1 MPQTHSDDDA
11 GFAAARAELGRRVR
25 AARHG
30 QGKSLE
36 SLAEGSTLHWSFV
49 SRVERGQ
56 GNVTLR
62 SLLRLAEALDVDP
75 GELVAGLRSLG
86 GHGSATGA

>member
-1 MPQTHSDDDA
+1 MPAHARPDDDQ
-11 GFAAARAELGRRVR
+11 FDAAKVEFGLRVR
-25 AARHG
+25 TARQE

-36 SLAEGSTLHWSFV
+36 TLAEGSALHWSFV

-62 SLLRLAEALDVDP
+62 SLLRLASALEVDP
-75 GELVAGLRSLG
+75 GVLVAGLQL
-86 GHGSATGA
+86 TD

>member
-1 MPQTHSDDDA
+1 MAPRQSRDDA
-11 GFAAARAELGRRVR
+11 AFETALTEFGLRVR
-25 AARHG
+25 AARHA

-36 SLAEGSTLHWSFV
+36 SLAEGSALHWSFV

-62 SLLRLAEALDVDP
+62 SLLRLAEALEVDP
-75 GELVAGLRSLG
+75 ADLVTGLAASV
-86 GHGSATGA
+86 

>member
-1 MPQTHSDDDA
+1 MSTQQRPDDA
-11 GFAAARAELGRRVR
+11 QFEIARAEFGDRVR
-25 AARHG
+25 AARQA

-36 SLAEGSTLHWSFV
+36 SLAEGSALHWSFV

-62 SLLRLAEALDVDP
+62 SLLRLAAALEVDP
-75 GELVAGLRSLG
+75 GALVVGLGLTDERG
-86 GHGSATGA
+86 

>member
-1 MPQTHSDDDA
+1 MPPQESVEDH
-11 GFAAARAELGRRVR
+11 GFEAARTELGLRVR
-25 AARHG
+25 AARHAKG
-30 QGKSLE
+30 ESLE
-36 SLAEGSTLHWSFV
+36 SLAEGSALHWSFV

-75 GELVAGLRSLG
+75 AELVAGLRLSR
-86 GHGSATGA
+86 